1 MNIRQKAL
9 IGIAS
14 LLLAWS
20 GWKGLNALMISAPLP
35 GLQTGKGEATMSPK
49 VSKTD
54 AEWKQSLT
62 PEQYKVMIQCGT
74 EAPFSGRYNDFWEK
88 GSYLCA
94 ACGAALFTS
103 ETKYEH
109 GTGWPSFTAP
119 FSEANVEYR
128 EDASL
133 GMLRTE
139 VRCSA
144 CGAHLGHVFDDG
156 PAPSG
161 RHYCINSAAMIF
173 QTAGAEA
180 KAKTEVATFAAGC
193 FWGVEYKLGQVA
205 GVLST
210 AAGYTGGSVRNPTY
224 KQVCSDDTGHAE
236 AVQVT
241 FDPARIGYEDLV
253 RKFFALHDP
262 TQLNRQG
269 PDIGTQYRSV
279 IFVNGPAQKAA
290 AEKIKA
296 ELEKDGLYR
305 GRIVTEIIPAG
316 EFWRAEEYHQ
326 KYYEKNKKGA
336 CAF

>member
-49 VSKTD
+49 VRKTD

-133 GMLRTE
+133 G
-139 VRCSA
+139 CS
-144 CGAHLGHVFDDG
+144 G
-156 PAPSG
+156 P
-161 RHYCINSAAMIF
+161 RSAARPAAPTWATSSM
-173 QTAGAEA
+173 TA
-180 KAKTEVATFAAGC
+180 
-193 FWGVEYKLGQVA
+193 
-205 GVLST
+205 
-210 AAGYTGGSVRNPTY
+210 P
-224 KQVCSDDTGHAE
+224 
-236 AVQVT
+236 
-241 FDPARIGYEDLV
+241 P
-253 RKFFALHDP
+253 P
-262 TQLNRQG
+262 
-269 PDIGTQYRSV
+269 
-279 IFVNGPAQKAA
+279 
-290 AEKIKA
+290 
-296 ELEKDGLYR
+296 
-305 GRIVTEIIPAG
+305 PAG
-316 EFWRAEEYHQ
+316 TIASTPRP
-326 KYYEKNKKGA
+326 
-336 CAF
+336 